1 MPAKATATPRA
12 KPTAV
17 REGERVRAFFAVGK
31 RRMRTDRLEYINA
44 KWFSALPT
52 MRKKSGRLIS
62 EYQSVA
68 VFRSAGNESTA
79 HVSEGKCDDPVRS
92 VHLTGTCL

>member
-44 KWFSALPT
+44 KWFFCTADHA
-52 MRKKSGRLIS
+52 KKSGRLIS

-68 VFRSAGNESTA
+68 IFRSAGNESTT

>member
-52 MRKKSGRLIS
+52 MRKNREGLYLSTNQWRYSGVQGMKARRM
-62 EYQSVA
+62 SVK
-68 VFRSAGNESTA
+68 G
-79 HVSEGKCDDPVRS
+79 S
-92 VHLTGTCL
+92 VMTP